1 MKMIDKV
8 RAPIKTMDDTNRGHC
23 ADYIL
28 KLSKLS
34 EMYSSM

>member
-1 MKMIDKV
+1 
-8 RAPIKTMDDTNRGHC
+8 MDDTNRGHC